1 MSVSS
6 ETLRRP
12 SSDPPTTPF
21 GPHVLDIDCAAVA
34 QHIEAALRQQIGR
47 QLHRRGAV
55 VAVSGGV
62 DSALCLALAVRALGR
77 ERVLGLLLPER
88 ESPPDDTARG
98 RLLCEALGV
107 EYQIE
112 DITAALEALGCYRR
126 RDDAISQLFPE
137 YGPGWRSNISVGDD
151 LLERERVQYFT
162 LTVQSPTGVRESKR
176 MPLPVYLGVVAATN
190 MKQRTRKLVEY
201 YYAERHNYAVVGTPN
216 RLEYE
221 LGFFVRGGDG
231 LADLKPIAHLYKTQ
245 VYALAHHLGVPE
257 DICRQPPSTGTYSLP
272 QTQSEFFFG
281 LPIEQLDLL
290 LYADEHVVPAEPVA
304 AALGLTVEQ
313 VQRAYDDIA
322 AKRRAAAQLH
332 QTALVLEPPEC

>member
-1 MSVSS
+1 
-6 ETLRRP
+6 
-12 SSDPPTTPF
+12 
-21 GPHVLDIDCAAVA
+21 VLDIDCAAAA

-62 DSALCLALAVRALGR
+62 DSALCLTLAVRALGR
-77 ERVLGLLLPER
+77 QRVLGLLLPER

-98 RLLCEALGV
+98 RRLCEALGV
-107 EYQIE
+107 ECPVE

-126 RDDAISQLFPE
+126 RDDAIRALFSE
-137 YGPGWRSNISVGDD
+137 YGPGWRSKISVGDD

-162 LTVQSPTGVRESKR
+162 LTVESPSGVRERQR

-190 MKQRTRKLVEY
+190 MKQRTRKLMEY

-257 DICRQPPSTGTYSLP
+257 DTCRQPPSTGTYSLP

-281 LPIEQLDLL
+281 LPVAQLDLL
-290 LYADEHVVPAEPVA
+290 LYAHLQDLTAATVT
-304 AALGLTVEQ
+304 AALGLTTAQVER
-313 VQRAYDDIA
+313 VFADIT
-322 AKRRAAAQLH
+322 AKRRLAEQLRRP
-332 QTALVLEPPEC
+332 ALLVETCA